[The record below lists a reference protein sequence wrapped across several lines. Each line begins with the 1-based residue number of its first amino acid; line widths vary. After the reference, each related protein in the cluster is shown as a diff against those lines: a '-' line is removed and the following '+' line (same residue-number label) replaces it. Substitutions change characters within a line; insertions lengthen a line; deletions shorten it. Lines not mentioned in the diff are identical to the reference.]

1 MQNTI
6 IREAVSA
13 DIPSILEIV
22 NHAILHTTS
31 NYNYEIQSLAIQ
43 TKWFEEKK
51 TKNFPII
58 VAVLKNQV
66 IGFGT
71 YGTFR
76 EKIGFQFTVEHSVYV
91 EENFIGK
98 GVGKLLL
105 KVLIELAKSQ
115 NLHVMI
121 GAIDA
126 ENLSSISFHEKFGF
140 EVVGNIR
147 QVAYKFDRWLDLVLM
162 QLTIKKSKFN

>member
-6 IREAVSA
+6 IREAVFD
-13 DIPSILEIV
+13 DIPSILKIV
-22 NHAILHTTS
+22 NNAILHTTS
-31 NYNYEIQSLAIQ
+31 NYNYDIQSLEVQ
-43 TKWFEEKK
+43 TKWFEDKK

-76 EKIGFQFTVEHSVYV
+76 EKIGYQYTVEHSVYV
-91 EENFIGK
+91 AENFIEK

-105 KVLIELAKSQ
+105 RELIVLAKSQ

-126 ENLSSISFHEKFGF
+126 ENLSSIAFHEKFGF

-147 QVAYKFDRWLDLVLM
+147 QAAFKFDRWLDLVLM
-162 QLTIKKSKFN
+162 QLTL

>member
-6 IREAVSA
+6 IRIAVSE
-13 DIPSILEIV
+13 DIPSILAIV

-31 NYNYEIQSLAIQ
+31 NYNYETQGLDIQ
-43 TKWFEEKK
+43 TKWFEDKAI
-51 TKNFPII
+51 KNFPII
-58 VAVLKNQV
+58 VAELENRV

-76 EKIGFQFTVEHSVYV
+76 EKIGYQFTVEHSVYV
-91 EENFIGK
+91 AENYIGN
-98 GVGKLLL
+98 GIGKLLL
-105 KVLIELAKSQ
+105 AELINLAKEQ

-126 ENLSSISFHEKFGF
+126 ENKSSIAFHQKFGF
-140 EVVGNIR
+140 KNVGNIS

-162 QLTIKKSKFN
+162 QLTL